1 MIPYLSDNLLIG
13 KEYSKMGWNTN
24 GCFEVNINKVKIDKK
39 YLIGEEGQG
48 IEIALNA
55 LKNG

>member
-39 YLIGEEGQG
+39 YLIGEEG
-48 IEIALNA
+48 
-55 LKNG
+55 